1 MKKSIVGIAALAGGV
16 ALVCKNR
23 KDYYKKYNI
32 LPEYRTIFRFTFK
45 KYMIN
50 KTCMD
55 FMNKGLENKISYPAG
70 VTLCTRTIPTYD
82 GTKIQVHIMEPENVA
97 EDEVLPC
104 LVYYHGGAYVMD
116 LSASYFDLVS
126 NYVKQAR
133 CKVVMPNYRTLYKAT
148 ADACFEDAYSTLV
161 WTYENADILHIDKER
176 IAVGGDSAGG
186 GLTAAVTH
194 MTRDRKG
201 PKVCFQMMIY
211 PAVDDSL
218 STESMK
224 KYTDSPIWNAR
235 ANRKMWNEVKKSLSS
250 EMERYA
256 SSLSNKNFTGLCN
269 GYIEVEEFDCLHD
282 EGKLYAEKL
291 MENGY
296 EVELNDVKGTFHGY
310 DQSNGKLFGKQIIE
324 LRSDRLRKA
333 FLKEN

>member
-1 MKKSIVGIAALAGGV
+1 MNKSIVGIGAIVAGS
-16 ALVCKNR
+16 ALVYRNYK
-23 KDYYKKYNI
+23 KYYEKYNI
-32 LPEYRTIFRFTFK
+32 LPEYKSIFRFTFK
-45 KYMIN
+45 KHMID
-50 KTCMD
+50 KKCMD
-55 FMNKGLENKISYPAG
+55 FMNKKFQNKICHPKG
-70 VTLCTRTIPTYD
+70 VTLCTRNIPTYD
-82 GTKIQVHIMEPENVA
+82 GTEIQVHIMEPENVT

-116 LSASYFDLVS
+116 LSAGFFDVVA

-148 ADACFEDAYSTLV
+148 ADTCFEDAYSTLV
-161 WTYENADILHIDKER
+161 WTYENADMLHIDRER

-201 PKVCFQMMIY
+201 PQLCFQMMIY
-211 PAVDDSL
+211 PVVDDSL
-218 STESMK
+218 STESMR
-224 KYTDSPIWNAR
+224 KYTDTPVWNAK
-235 ANRKMWNEVKKSLSS
+235 ANRKMWSEVKKSLSPG
-250 EMERYA
+250 MKKYA
-256 SSLSNKNFTGLCN
+256 SSLSNENFTGLCN

-291 MENGY
+291 IENGY

-310 DQSNGKLFGKQIIE
+310 DQKAGKLLGKQIME

-333 FLKEN
+333 FYEA